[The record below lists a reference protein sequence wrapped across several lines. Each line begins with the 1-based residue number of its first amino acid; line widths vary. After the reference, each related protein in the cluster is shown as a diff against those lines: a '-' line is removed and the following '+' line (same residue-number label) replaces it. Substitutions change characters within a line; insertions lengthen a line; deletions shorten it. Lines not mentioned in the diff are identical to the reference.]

1 MNKFCGALAAVLL
14 VPTSSL
20 AKPTISD
27 AMECKAEFSSIV
39 TVVQAARIPKNIDVQ
54 AVNFWISAN
63 DEFSRHFRELSD
75 DDIDGSGDLKS
86 AEFQDELEETK
97 KVKIKSYSK
106 VLKDSGYDRFNEMAL
121 EKTSDCKTLFGL

>member
-14 VPTSSL
+14 LPTSSF

-63 DEFSRHFRELSD
+63 DKFSRHFRELSD
-75 DDIDGSGDLKS
+75 DDIDGSGELKS
-86 AEFQDELEETK
+86 ADFQDELEEKK

-106 VLKDSGYDRFNEMAL
+106 VLKDSGYDVFNEIAL
-121 EKTSDCKTLFGL
+121 EQTSDRNTLFDL